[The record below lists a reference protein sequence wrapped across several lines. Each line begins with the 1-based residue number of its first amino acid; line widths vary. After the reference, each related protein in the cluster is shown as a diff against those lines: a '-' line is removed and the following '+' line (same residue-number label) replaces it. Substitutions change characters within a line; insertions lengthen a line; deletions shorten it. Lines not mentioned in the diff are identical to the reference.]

1 MTVKIVT
8 DSIADLPPRVVEE
21 LGVAIILLDVRFGID
36 VYRDGVGLTSEQ
48 FYDKLVHSKI
58 PPVTSVSSLVTSVG
72 VYDKLAEETD
82 ESLTSILSSKLSGAY
97 DVAVHSIRLMKR

>member
-1 MTVKIVT
+1 M
-8 DSIADLPPRVVEE
+8 
-21 LGVAIILLDVRFGID
+21 
-36 VYRDGVGLTSEQ
+36 
-48 FYDKLVHSKI
+48 HSKI
-58 PPVTSVSSLVTSVG
+58 LLVTSVSSSVTFVG